1 MRDKRAITDLDN
13 PEEVSQVRKDLAR
26 VLILNGILLA
36 ILIGLFF
43 WNKATGDLDQFFAKI
58 LKF

>member
-1 MRDKRAITDLDN
+1 MKQQTNYSN
-13 PEEVSQVRKDLAR
+13 PDEISQVRKDLAR

-36 ILIGLFF
+36 LLIGLFF
-43 WNKATGDLDQFFAKI
+43 WNKASGFLDQFFANV